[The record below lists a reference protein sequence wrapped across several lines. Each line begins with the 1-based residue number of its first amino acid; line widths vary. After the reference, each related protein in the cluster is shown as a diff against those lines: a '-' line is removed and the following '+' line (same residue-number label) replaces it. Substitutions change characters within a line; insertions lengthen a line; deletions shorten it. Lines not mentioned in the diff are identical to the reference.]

1 MDWAGLTRPLSRKN
15 GGSAMYIWQIKRLR
29 QQLAIEDLVEKEAFY
44 YYLGTAIIGA
54 LIYEAIANGPPTG
67 AGAEPAATDYLDGIL
82 YVGFTIGGII
92 WCYLQNGGATG
103 SDFLKRIVPIGWV
116 MSWRYFALVIIFT
129 AGLAAIRWQLTGE
142 TGRPEVESVWD
153 VVVMNSLI
161 MWLFWRMGIHMKWV
175 ADNTATP
182 QPSEY

>member
-1 MDWAGLTRPLSRKN
+1 MRLPSQSSRTIRFVVRALTGEFATTSPKCGPGIIPMPRET
-15 GGSAMYIWQIKRLR
+15 I
-29 QQLAIEDLVEKEAFY
+29 
-44 YYLGTAIIGA
+44 TAIIGA

-175 ADNTATP
+175 ADNSGAA
-182 QPSEY
+182 QPSQ